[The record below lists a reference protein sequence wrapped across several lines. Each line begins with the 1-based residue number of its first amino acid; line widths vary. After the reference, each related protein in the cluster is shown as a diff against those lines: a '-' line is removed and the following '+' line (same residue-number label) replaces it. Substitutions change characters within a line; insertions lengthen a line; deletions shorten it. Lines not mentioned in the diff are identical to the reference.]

1 MFLKKPTRLRHT
13 LAFRLTL
20 WHAGIFTL
28 TSCVAFLMFYM
39 LIVSVIRQRVDT
51 DLLSQVNQFSTLLSV
66 KGVDA
71 VKRVAVL
78 EAQAAGVKK
87 IFIRLLYRNGEIF
100 SSSNMTYWQ
109 DIDVNRRALEQVLS
123 RGSPVFDTMVIAK
136 RKSEIRVCYG
146 MIGPGI
152 LLQLGQSMEEYT
164 RFIEAFKKIFIAAMS
179 LLVVLAALAGW
190 FIARRAVSGIE
201 AVTRTARQIADGAL
215 EKRVP
220 SLPGQDE
227 INRLATAFNEMIDR
241 IQALVSG
248 IREMNDHIAH
258 DLKSPVT
265 RIRGLAEVTLT
276 TDRSLSGFETM
287 AASTVEECDR
297 LLDMINTMLVISE
310 TEAGVQRLQPEA
322 LDMAAVVREACELFE
337 PFAEDKNVG
346 LSCIA
351 PDRAVIQGEIGKIQ
365 RMVSNLIDNAVK
377 YTPSGGSVALTL
389 AEETDHVRLEVS
401 DTGIG
406 ISETDLPH
414 VFERFYRCDRSRSEP
429 GSGLGLS
436 LVKAIVLFHGG
447 EIAVDSAPGRGTH
460 IRILLPKNPTRK
472 TALNRNTFDKN
483 PNPR

>member
-1 MFLKKPTRLRHT
+1 
-13 LAFRLTL
+13 
-20 WHAGIFTL
+20 
-28 TSCVAFLMFYM
+28 
-39 LIVSVIRQRVDT
+39 
-51 DLLSQVNQFSTLLSV
+51 
-66 KGVDA
+66 
-71 VKRVAVL
+71 
-78 EAQAAGVKK
+78 
-87 IFIRLLYRNGEIF
+87 
-100 SSSNMTYWQ
+100 
-109 DIDVNRRALEQVLS
+109 
-123 RGSPVFDTMVIAK
+123 
-136 RKSEIRVCYG
+136 
-146 MIGPGI
+146 
-152 LLQLGQSMEEYT
+152 
-164 RFIEAFKKIFIAAMS
+164 
-179 LLVVLAALAGW
+179 VLAALAGW

-377 YTPSGGSVALTL
+377 YTPSGGSVALIL

>member
-1 MFLKKPTRLRHT
+1 MFLRKLNRLRHT

-39 LIVSVIRQRVDT
+39 LIISVIRQRIDA

-87 IFIRLLYRNGEIF
+87 IFIRLLHRNGEIF

-109 DIDVNRRALEQVLS
+109 DIDVNRGALEQVLS

-164 RFIEAFKKIFIAAMS
+164 RFIEAFKKIFIATMS

-190 FIARRAVSGIE
+190 FIARRAVSGVE

-227 INRLATAFNEMIDR
+227 INRLATTFNEMIDR
-241 IQALVSG
+241 IQGLVSG

-276 TDRSLSGFETM
+276 TDRSLPAFEAM
-287 AASTVEECDR
+287 ASSTVEECDR

-310 TEAGVQRLQPEA
+310 TEAGVQRLQPES
-322 LDMAAVVREACELFE
+322 LDMAAVIREACELFE
-337 PFAEDKNVG
+337 PFAEDKKVG

-351 PDRAVIQGEIGKIQ
+351 PDQAVIQGEIGKIQ
-365 RMVSNLIDNAVK
+365 RMVANLIDNAVK
-377 YTPSGGSVALTL
+377 YTPSGGSVSLTL
-389 AEETDHVRLEVS
+389 AEETGHVRLEVS

-406 ISETDLPH
+406 ISEKDLPH

-436 LVKAIVLFHGG
+436 LVKAIVQFHGG
-447 EIAVDSAPGRGTH
+447 QIAVDSAPGRGTR
-460 IRILLPKNPTRK
+460 IRILLPKNPMQK
-472 TALNRNTFDKN
+472 TALNRHTFEKN
-483 PNPR
+483 PDPR